1 MSTDTVSRF
10 LEVARVAVTLLAA
23 PQVAQRWAEPSVLEG
38 YRVSGLAA
46 HLGRGVTTAESCLRA
61 DPPAPDAVAV
71 DAATYFATALG
82 DHDPIGSDFHAE
94 VRQRSEEAAA
104 DGPAV
109 LASSLAVSLA
119 ALESRAIDPA
129 ARLAVLG
136 GTPMT
141 VGEYMKT
148 RLVEL
153 AIHITDLCDSLGIQ
167 SPDLGEDVWS
177 TVAETTCATAVLR
190 NGAREVALGQA
201 RADRYPPRS
210 AF

>member
-46 HLGRGVTTAESCLRA
+46 HLGRGVTTAESCLR
-61 DPPAPDAVAV
+61 
-71 DAATYFATALG
+71 ALG